1 MLQGKVVRPVTKGS
15 YAIHRHLHLI
25 TTVPGISHGMQHT
38 NIGTHPTNNQ
48 PLRLKPAQLL
58 VKEGIKKGA
67 VMPFRYYLTLVL
79 GQLWND
85 LRLGSALK
93 AMGRKYFEL
102 RVIRGVTVT
111 KEEYLRPLANLL
123 LQKGFNIGDDTTDSS
138 PTIQGVTLL
147 QETPNHVYY

>member
-25 TTVPGISHGMQHT
+25 TTVPSISHGMKDT
-38 NIGTHPTNNQ
+38 NIGAHPTNNQ
-48 PLRLKPAQLL
+48 PLRLEPAQLL

-67 VMPFRYYLTLVL
+67 VMPFRYYLTLVP

-85 LRLGSALK
+85 LRLSSALK

-123 LQKGFNIGDDTTDSS
+123 LQKSLNVGDDATDSS
-138 PTIQGVTLL
+138 PTIQGITLL
-147 QETPNHVYY
+147 QETPNHIYY